1 MASIP
6 QVPEIEDQDLA
17 YYLEQINLYL
27 SSQQPGANVVL
38 TTTDNANFSGGY
50 LSRYLSVAYANSA
63 SGLDFGNNQTNKGYF
78 ATNNSDNP
86 TWSSNAADYVYFE
99 VNQGFGTTRN
109 LYYQILGGRQVAFY
123 VGNTTPSNYSI
134 VADGVAIDLD
144 SVTAGVANV
153 NYFAATFNPTISV
166 VSLQPNGVPDLSN
179 VVLTVSG
186 QDQTAIVPYVSA
198 NTDSNLAFVNNSFRI
213 GNSATGNLQGIIKN
227 NITIGDPV
235 ANNSVATFP
244 VPTAMTGSASIFVPI
259 RYKDGNG
266 NVFQAAPAI
275 TNIVFTYPG
284 TRGPIP
290 LAFIST
296 ASDPNVFSNAQL
308 TTAFSSS
315 PFGNTAPIGVGYAP
329 IANDTAAFSFSGN
342 VRVAIYDGAGWANV
356 VTQKIDGNI
365 LITGTVTAQA
375 LKAND
380 VYALNIQSTNANI
393 GNFQSA
399 GFWLQS
405 TTGNAS
411 FAGNVRIGDNLTVGN
426 NAVIGGNLTIA
437 GLVNQGNLS
446 ANTVTSNT
454 IVANAVTNIQ
464 TYASSNNLA
473 PQGRPFSTQQDYA
486 IDNSNNIIY
495 IGQRQGYPLGT
506 SPSFSVA
513 VGANNTQYNQSGY
526 ITQDDYY
533 DGIAQNFSV
542 ATNGTQIGIL
552 YNSISSGTP
561 QQSYTTWAAFANA
574 TSAQNISVAA
584 AAQQFLNTTSRFINY
599 GSNLWHIT
607 SSGAGTANA
616 AVSGNI
622 LAGFTANLAVSPA
635 LTSGQNIR
643 EIRGSNNIWCMA
655 VNHSNGQAANL
666 YFSTDG
672 INFNQSGI
680 TQPTANSGYQRVRN
694 YSNVFYIVT
703 ANAVFST
710 SNGASYTTEFQAN
723 AQGNI
728 RDYTENSA
736 GSTSYVLLNTST
748 TNPAANDIRV
758 FKDTGS
764 GYNELTSNFAG
775 GYGYCLNY
783 DNASNNLLI
792 GTDNPPAVYESTQG
806 IDYRWRSLGNVT
818 LNVSSTTKTLLNFN
832 VDEFVGASNTLS
844 DITSN
849 SSTPYPREVIGFT
862 RGYIDP
868 GYDFFKVV
876 KDDGNTQTVI
886 YQDSMPF
893 LTTSGKS
900 INVIV
905 DNAGP
910 GFTQGNVTFA
920 VYDSGASLARNVFV
934 SATEIKK

>member
-27 SSQQPGANVVL
+27 ASQQPGANVVL

-63 SGLDFGNNQTNKGYF
+63 SGLDFGNNQTNKSYF
-78 ATNNSDNP
+78 ATNNSDSP

-109 LYYQILGGRQVAFY
+109 LYYQVLGGRQVAFY

-186 QDQTAIVPYVSA
+186 QDQTASVPYVNA

-213 GNSATGNLQGIIKN
+213 GNSATGNLQGIVKN

-244 VPTAMTGSASIFVPI
+244 VPTAMSGSASIFVPI

-426 NAVIGGNLTIA
+426 NAVIGGNLTIT
-437 GLVNQGNLS
+437 GLVNQGNLT
-446 ANTVTSNT
+446 ANTVTSNA
-454 IVANAVTNIQ
+454 IVANSVTNIQ
-464 TYASSNNLA
+464 TYASSNNIV
-473 PQGRPFSTQQDYA
+473 PVNRPWAAQQDFV
-486 IDNSNNIIY
+486 IDASNNVAY
-495 IGQRQGYPLGT
+495 VGQRVSHQLGQD
-506 SPSFSVA
+506 PQFSVGIGSNA
-513 VGANNTQYNQSGY
+513 DQFSQTGY
-526 ITQDDYY
+526 WPQDDVYS
-533 DGIAQNFSV
+533 GVQQNFSI
-542 ATNGTQIGIL
+542 ATDGTNIAAIF
-552 YNSISSGTP
+552 NSYSGTTP
-561 QQSYTTWAAFANA
+561 FITIQRYANA
-574 TSAQNISVAA
+574 AAVQNGFTDRLFPSV
-584 AAQQFLNTTSRFINY
+584 FTGYNTKFINY
-599 GSNLWHIT
+599 ASNVWHIT
-607 SSGAGTANA
+607 HSGVGLGAVGTGNLLNWPLSSNLTATP
-616 AVSGNI
+616 SI
-622 LAGFTANLAVSPA
+622 PST
-635 LTSGQNIR
+635 QNVQ
-643 EIRGSNNIWCMA
+643 EIKGSNNIWCMA
-655 VNHSNGQAANL
+655 VNHSNNQAANL

-672 INFNQSGI
+672 YNFNQSNI
-680 TQPTANSGYQRVRN
+680 SQPSANSGYIRVRN
-694 YSNVFYIVT
+694 YSNTFYLVT

-710 SNGASYTTEFQAN
+710 TNGNSYTTVFTAN
-723 AQGNI
+723 NQGLIKDYTQNASGNI
-728 RDYTENSA
+728 K
-736 GSTSYVLLNTST
+736 YVMLNTSI
-748 TNPAANDIRV
+748 TNPAANEIKI
-758 FKDTGS
+758 FKDTGNGFTQLNS
-764 GYNELTSNFAG
+764 NITHGFGYSL
-775 GYGYCLNY
+775 GYY
-783 DNASNNLLI
+783 NANNQVLI
-792 GTDNPPAVYESTQG
+792 GTDYPKAINETSTGLEYDWRG
-806 IDYRWRSLGNVT
+806 IGNVT
-818 LNVSSTTKTLLNFN
+818 LNVSGTTKTLLNIN
-832 VDEFVGASNTLS
+832 IDEFVGPSNTY
-844 DITSN
+844 SN
-849 SSTPYPREVIGFT
+849 LYSVTSTPYPTERIAID

-868 GYDFFKVV
+868 GFDFFKVV
-876 KDDGNTQTVI
+876 KNDGIQETIV
-886 YQDSMPF
+886 YEESMPF
-893 LTTSGKS
+893 LIPSGKS
-900 INVIV
+900 INIIV

>member
-27 SSQQPGANVVL
+27 ASQQPGANVVL

-63 SGLDFGNNQTNKGYF
+63 SGLDFGNNQTNKSYF
-78 ATNNSDNP
+78 ATNNSDSP

-109 LYYQILGGRQVAFY
+109 LYYQVLGGRQVAFY

-186 QDQTAIVPYVSA
+186 QDQTASVPYVNA

-244 VPTAMTGSASIFVPI
+244 VPTAMSGSASIFVPI

-296 ASDPNVFSNAQL
+296 ASNPNVFSNAQL

-426 NAVIGGNLTIA
+426 NAVIGGNLTIT
-437 GLVNQGNLS
+437 GLVNQGNLT
-446 ANTVTSNT
+446 ANTVTSNA
-454 IVANAVTNIQ
+454 IVANSVTNIQ
-464 TYASSNNLA
+464 TYASSNNIV
-473 PQGRPFSTQQDYA
+473 PVNRPWAAQQDFV
-486 IDNSNNIIY
+486 IDASNNVAY
-495 IGQRQGYPLGT
+495 VGQRVAYPIGQDPQFGVGIGSNADQFSQTGYW
-506 SPSFSVA
+506 
-513 VGANNTQYNQSGY
+513 
-526 ITQDDYY
+526 IQDDRYR
-533 DGIAQNFSV
+533 GSQQNFSI
-542 ATNGTQIGIL
+542 ATDGTNIAAIFNAYGVT
-552 YNSISSGTP
+552 TP
-561 QQSYTTWAAFANA
+561 FITIQRYANA
-574 TSAQNISVAA
+574 AAVQNGYTDRLFPSV
-584 AAQQFLNTTSRFINY
+584 FTGYNTKFINY
-599 GSNLWHIT
+599 ASNVWHIT
-607 SSGAGTANA
+607 HSGVGLGAVGTGNLLNWPGSSNLTATP
-616 AVSGNI
+616 SI
-622 LAGFTANLAVSPA
+622 PST
-635 LTSGQNIR
+635 QNVQ
-643 EIRGSNNIWCMA
+643 EIKGSNNIWCMA
-655 VNHSNGQAANL
+655 VNHSNNQAANL

-672 INFNQSGI
+672 YNFNQSNI
-680 TQPTANSGYQRVRN
+680 SQPSANSGYIRVRN
-694 YSNVFYIVT
+694 YSNTFYLVT

-710 SNGASYTTEFQAN
+710 TNGNSYTTVFTAN
-723 AQGNI
+723 NQGLIKDYTQNASGNI
-728 RDYTENSA
+728 K
-736 GSTSYVLLNTST
+736 YVMLNTSI
-748 TNPAANDIRV
+748 TNPTVNEIKI
-758 FKDTGS
+758 FKDTGNGFTQLNS
-764 GYNELTSNFAG
+764 NITHGFGYSL
-775 GYGYCLNY
+775 GYY
-783 DNASNNLLI
+783 NANNQVLI
-792 GTDNPPAVYESTQG
+792 GTDYPRAINEKSTGLEYDWRG
-806 IDYRWRSLGNVT
+806 IGNAT
-818 LNVSSTTKTLLNFN
+818 LNVSATTKTLLNIN
-832 VDEFVGASNTLS
+832 IDEFVGPSNTYS
-844 DITSN
+844 DIN
-849 SSTPYPREVIGFT
+849 SVDSTPYPGERIAID

-868 GYDFFKVV
+868 GFDFFKVV
-876 KDDGNTQTVI
+876 KNDGIQETIV
-886 YQDSMPF
+886 YEESMPF
-893 LTTSGKS
+893 LIQSGKS
-900 INVIV
+900 INIIV